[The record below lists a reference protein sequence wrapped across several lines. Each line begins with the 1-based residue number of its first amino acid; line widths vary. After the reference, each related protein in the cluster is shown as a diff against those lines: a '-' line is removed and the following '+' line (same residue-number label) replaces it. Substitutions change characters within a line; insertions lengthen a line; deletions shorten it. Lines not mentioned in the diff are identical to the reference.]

1 MTDTKLFILA
11 HETARKRACQAVAE
25 APQGFT
31 VRLSPPVKKRI
42 QEEKYHAQINDIAA
56 QVMFFGRKWPAD
68 DVKRI
73 LVDDF
78 AEVMRQAGTPLHH
91 DSRVTPSLDG
101 RRIVQL
107 GIQTREFYVAEASA
121 FIEYL
126 NALGAEYEVVWSGA
140 EREMEAV

>member
-1 MTDTKLFILA
+1 MGKATFILA
-11 HETARKRACQAVAE
+11 HDLARRRAMQAVAD
-25 APQGFT
+25 APAGHMVVVSEPT
-31 VRLSPPVKKRI
+31 KKRI
-42 QEEKYHAQINDIAA
+42 QEEKYHAQIGDIAA

-73 LVDDF
+73 LIDDF
-78 AEVMRQAGTPLHH
+78 AEVMRQSGTPLHH

-107 GIQTREFYVAEASA
+107 GIQTREFYVKEASA

-126 NALGAEYEVVWSGA
+126 NALGAEHSVVWSGS
-140 EREMEAV
+140 ERMEVA